1 MIVKPMYSVWN
12 MLLVGGTRQ
21 SFKKRFSDN
30 NETRRKHKKHVMS
43 LYTEYHH
50 LSIIDRTS
58 SYIIFLSPIN

>member
-1 MIVKPMYSVWN
+1 MIVKPTYSVWN

-21 SFKKRFSDN
+21 SLKKRFSDN
-30 NETRRKHKKHVMS
+30 NETRRKDKKHIMS

-58 SYIIFLSPIN
+58 SHTIFLSPIY